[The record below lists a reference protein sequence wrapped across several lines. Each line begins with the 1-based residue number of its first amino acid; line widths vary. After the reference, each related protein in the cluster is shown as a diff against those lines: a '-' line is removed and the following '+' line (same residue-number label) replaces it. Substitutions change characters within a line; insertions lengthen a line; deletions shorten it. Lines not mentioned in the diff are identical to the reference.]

1 MKTMK
6 QKIAFISL
14 VVFCASAV
22 WVEYKL
28 VLQFGILFSLFA
40 STSVSVG
47 LFLALRAKRARLTES
62 QRRRFPR
69 KFVDDNKLKELVR
82 LFWQFRLSRKQSPG
96 TPRTDKLS
104 RARHARLSQLT
115 RALKMDMARLF
126 SNPCASGSHNRRH
139 EN

>member
-1 MKTMK
+1 MKTIK
-6 QKIAFISL
+6 QMIAFISL

-126 SNPCASGSHNRRH
+126 SNP
-139 EN
+139 

>member
-1 MKTMK
+1 MKTIK
-6 QKIAFISL
+6 QMVAFISL

-28 VLQFGILFSLFA
+28 VLQFGILFSFFA

-62 QRRRFPR
+62 QRRGFPR

-82 LFWQFRLSRKQSPG
+82 LFWQFRLSRKYSPG
-96 TPRTDKLS
+96 TPRTDGLS
-104 RARHARLSQLT
+104 RARHARLSQLR
-115 RALKMDMARLF
+115 RAMKMDMARLF
-126 SNPCASGSHNRRH
+126 SNP
-139 EN
+139 

>member
-1 MKTMK
+1 MKTIK
-6 QKIAFISL
+6 QMTAFISL

-28 VLQFGILFSLFA
+28 VLQFGILLSLFA

-47 LFLALRAKRARLTES
+47 LFLALRAKRARLAES

-82 LFWQFRLSRKQSPG
+82 LFWQVRLSRKHSPG
-96 TPRTDKLS
+96 TPRTDEPS
-104 RARHARLSQLT
+104 RARHARLPQLT
-115 RALKMDMARLF
+115 RAMKMDMARLF
-126 SNPCASGSHNRRH
+126 SNP
-139 EN
+139 

>member
-1 MKTMK
+1 MKTIK
-6 QKIAFISL
+6 QMIAFISL

-82 LFWQFRLSRKQSPG
+82 LFWQVRLSSPG
-96 TPRTDKLS
+96 TPRTDELS
-104 RARHARLSQLT
+104 HARHARLSQLT
-115 RALKMDMARLF
+115 RAMKMDMARLF
-126 SNPCASGSHNRRH
+126 SNP
-139 EN
+139 

>member
-1 MKTMK
+1 MK

-104 RARHARLSQLT
+104 RARHARLSQLR
-115 RALKMDMARLF
+115 RAMKMDMARLF
-126 SNPCASGSHNRRH
+126 SNP
-139 EN
+139 

>member
-1 MKTMK
+1 MKTIK
-6 QKIAFISL
+6 QMVAFISL

-28 VLQFGILFSLFA
+28 VLQFGILFSFFA

-69 KFVDDNKLKELVR
+69 KFVDDNRLKELVR
-82 LFWQFRLSRKQSPG
+82 LFWQFRLSRKYSPA
-96 TPRTDKLS
+96 TPRTDELS
-104 RARHARLSQLT
+104 RARHAQLSHLT
-115 RALKMDMARLF
+115 RAMKMDMARLF
-126 SNPCASGSHNRRH
+126 SNS
-139 EN
+139 

>member
-1 MKTMK
+1 MKTIK
-6 QKIAFISL
+6 QMIAFISL

-82 LFWQFRLSRKQSPG
+82 LFWQFRLSRKYSPG
-96 TPRTDKLS
+96 TPRADEPS
-104 RARHARLSQLT
+104 RARHARLPQLT
-115 RALKMDMARLF
+115 RAMKMDMARLF
-126 SNPCASGSHNRRH
+126 SNP
-139 EN
+139 

>member
-126 SNPCASGSHNRRH
+126 SNP
-139 EN
+139 

>member
-1 MKTMK
+1 MK

-126 SNPCASGSHNRRH
+126 SNP
-139 EN
+139 

>member
-1 MKTMK
+1 M
-6 QKIAFISL
+6 IAFISL

-126 SNPCASGSHNRRH
+126 SNP
-139 EN
+139 